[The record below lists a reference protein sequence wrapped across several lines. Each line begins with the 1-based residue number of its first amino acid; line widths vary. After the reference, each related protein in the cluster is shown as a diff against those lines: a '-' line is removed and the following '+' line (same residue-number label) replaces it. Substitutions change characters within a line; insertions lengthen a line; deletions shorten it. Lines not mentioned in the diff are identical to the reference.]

1 MDGPHREAIVAGP
14 AVDTARGAERA
25 GPVDPAALERRLR
38 ELATRLAA
46 SDHDTWV
53 DRLETRLL
61 GVLMKNQTLRVGV
74 FRLVEAYPALRLPE
88 RTLDRIVEEL
98 GGPESPAPVR
108 WLVRLATQLPGG
120 AWLARRISSA
130 GISATAKRF
139 IAGRDADDA
148 LRVLADL
155 WDEGTG
161 VIVDA
166 LGEKTVTAEESDTY
180 AARVLDLV
188 ERLGTESR
196 SWSSQPRQERDHHG
210 PVPRVSVAIKPTACS
225 PKFKPL
231 TRRRGIEDVAAR
243 VRPVLEAAAEHDVFV
258 WFDMEQYAVKDMT
271 HELFRRLADEV
282 PQADV
287 GIVLQAYLRDSYDD
301 LRDLLTWAAQRVADG
316 GSPIGVRLVKGAYW
330 DHETVIARAN
340 DWPVPVFQQKWA
352 SDTNYDR
359 CAVLMN
365 EHAHAIRPAFASH
378 NLRSIAHAVAHAE
391 LLGLPREAVEVEVLH
406 GMAGTLPR
414 SLGAAGIRTRVY
426 VPIGELVPG
435 MSYLVRRLLENTS
448 NESFLRQQDVGG
460 ADLDQLLDAPP
471 PLEQAQPLPTD
482 LEASQEAAA

>member
-1 MDGPHREAIVAGP
+1 MAAP
-14 AVDTARGAERA
+14 ALEPVDHDHGARDHDRAEPA
-25 GPVDPAALERRLR
+25 DVDPAALDRRLR
-38 ELATRLAA
+38 EIATRLAA
-46 SDHDTWV
+46 SDHDTLV
-53 DRLETRLL
+53 DRVESRFL
-61 GVLMKNQTLRVGV
+61 GILMANQTLRVGV

-98 GGPESPAPVR
+98 GGPESPALVR
-108 WLVRLATQLPGG
+108 WLVHLATRIPGG

-130 GISATAKRF
+130 AISLTASRF
-139 IAGRDADDA
+139 IAGRDPDDA
-148 LRVLADL
+148 LAVLNDL
-155 WDEGTG
+155 WDDGTG

-166 LGEKTVTAEESDTY
+166 LGEKTVTGEESDAY
-180 AARVLDLV
+180 AGRVLELV
-188 ERLGTESR
+188 ERLGAESR
-196 SWSSQPRQERDHHG
+196 TWSSQPRQERDHHG

-231 TRRRGIEDVAAR
+231 TRTRGIEDVVAR
-243 VRPVLEAAAEHDVFV
+243 VRPILEAAAEQDVFV

-287 GIVLQAYLRDSYDD
+287 GLVVQAYLRDSYDD
-301 LRDLLTWAAQRVADG
+301 LRDLLAWAEGRER
-316 GSPIGVRLVKGAYW
+316 PIGVRLVKGAYW
-330 DHETVIARAN
+330 DFETVTARAN
-340 DWPVPVFQQKWA
+340 DWSVPVFQQKWA
-352 SDTNYDR
+352 SDANYDR

-365 EHAHAIRPAFASH
+365 EHAHAIRPAYASH
-378 NLRSIAHAVAHAE
+378 NLRSLAHAVAHAE
-391 LLGLPREAVEVEVLH
+391 LLGLPGEAVEVEVLH
-406 GMAGTLPR
+406 GMAGTLPK

-460 ADLDQLLDAPP
+460 AQLDELLDPPP

-482 LEASQEAAA
+482 LERIQEVAA

>member
-1 MDGPHREAIVAGP
+1 MAAPTVGPI
-14 AVDTARGAERA
+14 DARGTT
-25 GPVDPAALERRLR
+25 GDGVDDAVPPDQLDRRLR
-38 ELATRLAA
+38 EIARGLAA

-53 DRLETRLL
+53 DKLETRLL
-61 GVLMKNQTLRVGV
+61 GVLMGNQALRVGV

-88 RTLDRIVEEL
+88 PTLDRIVEEL
-98 GGPESPAPVR
+98 GGPESPAVIR
-108 WLVRLATQLPGG
+108 WLVSLAAAMPGG

-130 GISATAKRF
+130 AISLTASRF
-139 IAGRDADDA
+139 IAGRDPDDA
-148 LRVLADL
+148 LAVLGGL

-166 LGEKTVTAEESDTY
+166 LGEKTVTAEESDAY
-180 AARVLDLV
+180 AGRVLELV

-231 TRRRGIEDVAAR
+231 TRRRGVEDVARR
-243 VRPVLEAAAEHDVFV
+243 VRPILEAAAEHDVFV

-282 PQADV
+282 PHADV
-287 GIVLQAYLRDSYDD
+287 GLVVQAYLRDSHDD
-301 LRDLLTWAAQRVADG
+301 LADLLDWAEGRER
-316 GSPIGVRLVKGAYW
+316 PIGVRLVKGAYW
-330 DHETVIARAN
+330 DHETVTATAN

-352 SDTNYDR
+352 SDANYDR
-359 CAVLMN
+359 CARLMN
-365 EHAHAIRPAFASH
+365 EHAHAIRPAYASH
-378 NLRSIAHAVAHAE
+378 NLRSLAHAVAHAE
-391 LLGLPREAVEVEVLH
+391 LLGLPDDAVEVEVLH

-414 SLGAAGIRTRVY
+414 ALGAAGIRTRVY

-460 ADLDQLLDAPP
+460 AQLEELLDPPP
-471 PLEQAQPLPTD
+471 PLEQAHPLPTD
-482 LEASQEAAA
+482 LERRQAAA

>member
-1 MDGPHREAIVAGP
+1 MTQGATQGATAGGVSGPTGVV
-14 AVDTARGAERA
+14 VDED
-25 GPVDPAALERRLR
+25 VLDQRLR
-38 ELATRLAA
+38 EIARALAA
-46 SDHDTWV
+46 SDHETWT

-61 GVLMKNQTLRVGV
+61 GVLMANQTLRVGV
-74 FRLVEAYPALRLPE
+74 FRLVEAYPALRLPQ

-98 GGPESPAPVR
+98 GRPESPAVVR
-108 WLVRLATQLPGG
+108 WLVRLATVLPGG
-120 AWLARRISSA
+120 ARLARRISS
-130 GISATAKRF
+130 GLISRTAQQF
-139 IAGRDADDA
+139 IAGRDAEDA
-148 LRVLADL
+148 LAVLGDL
-155 WDEGTG
+155 WDGGTG

-166 LGEKTVTAEESDTY
+166 LGEKTVTAAESDAY
-180 AARVLDLV
+180 AERVLELV

-231 TRRRGIEDVAAR
+231 TRTRGIEDVVRR
-243 VRPVLEAAAEHDVFV
+243 VRPVLQAAAAHDVFV
-258 WFDMEQYAVKDMT
+258 WFDMEQYEVKDMT
-271 HELFRRLADEV
+271 HELFRRLADDV
-282 PQADV
+282 PEADV
-287 GIVLQAYLRDSYDD
+287 GLVVQAYLRDSYAD
-301 LRDLLTWAAQRVADG
+301 LVDLLDWAEGRER
-316 GSPIGVRLVKGAYW
+316 PIGVRLVKGAYW
-330 DHETVIARAN
+330 DHETVTARAH

-352 SDTNYDR
+352 SDANFDR
-359 CAVLMN
+359 CARLMN

-391 LLGLPREAVEVEVLH
+391 LLELPGTAVEVEVLH

-414 SLGAAGIRTRVY
+414 ALGAQGIRTRVY

-471 PLEQAQPLPTD
+471 ALDQAHPLPTD
-482 LEASQEAAA
+482 LEAQEAAA

>member
-1 MDGPHREAIVAGP
+1 MAAP
-14 AVDTARGAERA
+14 AVD
-25 GPVDPAALERRLR
+25 PVGGTDRDAAVDEAVLDRRLR
-38 ELATRLAA
+38 QLARGLAE

-53 DRLETRLL
+53 DKLETRLL
-61 GVLMKNQTLRVGV
+61 GVLMANQALRVGV

-98 GGPESPAPVR
+98 GGPESPRIVQWAVQ
-108 WLVRLATQLPGG
+108 LATRIPGG
-120 AWLARRISSA
+120 AWLARRISSLA
-130 GISATAKRF
+130 ISLTAKRF

-148 LRVLADL
+148 LAVLGDL
-155 WDEGTG
+155 WDDGTG

-166 LGEKTVTAEESDTY
+166 LGEKTVTAEESDVY
-180 AARVLDLV
+180 ASRVLDLV

-196 SWSSQPRQERDHHG
+196 SWSRQPRQERDHHG
-210 PVPRVSVAIKPTACS
+210 EVPRVSVAIKPTALS
-225 PKFKPL
+225 PKFKAM
-231 TRRRGIEDVAAR
+231 TRRRGIEDVAR
-243 VRPVLEAAAEHDVFV
+243 RLRPILEAAAEHDVFV
-258 WFDMEQYAVKDMT
+258 WFDMEQYEVKDMT

-287 GIVLQAYLRDSYDD
+287 GIVLQAYLRDSWED
-301 LRDLLTWAAQRVADG
+301 LVDLLAWAEGRDR
-316 GSPIGVRLVKGAYW
+316 PIGIRLVKGAYW
-330 DHETVIARAN
+330 DYETVNARAN

-352 SDTNYDR
+352 SDANYDR
-359 CAVLMN
+359 CARLMN

-406 GMAGTLPR
+406 GMAGTLPK

-460 ADLDQLLDAPP
+460 ADLQQLLDPPP
-471 PLEQAQPLPTD
+471 PLEQADPLPTD
-482 LEASQEAAA
+482 LEPTTADRSAA